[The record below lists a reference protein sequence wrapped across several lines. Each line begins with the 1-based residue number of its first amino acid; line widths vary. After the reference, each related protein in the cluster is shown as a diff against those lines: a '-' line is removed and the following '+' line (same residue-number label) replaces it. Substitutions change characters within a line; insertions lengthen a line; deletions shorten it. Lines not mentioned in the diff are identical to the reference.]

1 VKLGDLVQLNS
12 EFLRTGE
19 PQVGI
24 YWSDEVLL
32 EDWGDQVAF
41 ECDCLVYWNEKVVPF
56 NREYLVLLRKDETG

>member
-1 VKLGDLVQLNS
+1 MKPGDLVQLNS

-32 EDWGDQVAF
+32 EDWEENCYEVIS
-41 ECDCLVYWNEKVVPF
+41 
-56 NREYLVLLRKDETG
+56 ETR